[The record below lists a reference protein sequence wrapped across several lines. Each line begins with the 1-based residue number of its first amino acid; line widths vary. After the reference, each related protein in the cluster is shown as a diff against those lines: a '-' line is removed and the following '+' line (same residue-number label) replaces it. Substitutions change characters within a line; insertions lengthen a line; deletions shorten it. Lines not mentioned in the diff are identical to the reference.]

1 MCPYRFTNLIFFF
14 IYIKQIWSCLK
25 LLSAGVQCLIQNQC
39 CSSQAIQWEATAAR
53 KTPIFLPLHASPRA
67 AVSVRC
73 LQPHP
78 LEQTRW
84 ACLRQRERTD
94 PLCRDVSVLWR
105 ALRDRT
111 WRVRKALGAAASL
124 RLTRS
129 VTTLS
134 LIKSL
139 NYLNWER

>member
-1 MCPYRFTNLIFFF
+1 MCPCRFTNLIFFLYKTNVVLF
-14 IYIKQIWSCLK
+14 DAAVC
-25 LLSAGVQCLIQNQC
+25 QCAVPDTESVLQFSGNTMG
-39 CSSQAIQWEATAAR
+39 SNGSQES
-53 KTPIFLPLHASPRA
+53 PIFWPLHASPRA

-78 LEQTRW
+78 LDQTRW
-84 ACLRQRERTD
+84 ARLRQRERTD
-94 PLCRDVSVLWR
+94 PLSRDLSVLWR

-124 RLTRS
+124 WLTRS

-139 NYLNWER
+139 SDLNGER